1 MLMNLKVKVY
11 GDVKPADTNKY
22 AYGLVEHTISE
33 LCSDSFYG
41 ETKVR
46 FQNKSFSLEAACKQ
60 HTLVCKLIGK
70 HPNAS
75 NVAKDLLNTIKQS
88 IYKRSKQWV
97 DDWYKVP
104 EHLLDLINTPIKE
117 DNTVVAFCP
126 LKLNYYNGEATD
138 IPIYDGYI
146 IATNSTVSF
155 GEPEYLYSYSWFAK
169 VLNLAKVFG
178 LTPNWSVGFKYGRG
192 SERGLCLTAKHAKEL
207 QALVNWYVGQA
218 ELGCDLSDLKTISN
232 GIDTKEVSSYNFYKD
247 PTPYL
252 DWSEMDTRDF
262 LEPVYAD
269 EEEEM

>member
-1 MLMNLKVKVY
+1 MNLKVKVY
-11 GDVKPADTNKY
+11 GDVKPADTNEY
-22 AYGLVEHTISE
+22 AYGLIEHTIGE

-75 NVAKDLLNTIKQS
+75 NVAKDLLSTIKQA

-104 EHLLDLINTPIKE
+104 EHLIDLINTPIKE

-126 LKLNYYNGEATD
+126 LELNHYNGEVTNV
-138 IPIYDGYI
+138 PTYDGYI
-146 IATNSTVSF
+146 IATNSTVRF
-155 GEPEYLYSYSWFAK
+155 GEPEYLHSYAWFAK

-178 LTPNWSVGFKYGRG
+178 LTPNWSIGFKYGRG

-232 GIDTKEVSSYNFYKD
+232 GVDTKEVSAYNFYKD